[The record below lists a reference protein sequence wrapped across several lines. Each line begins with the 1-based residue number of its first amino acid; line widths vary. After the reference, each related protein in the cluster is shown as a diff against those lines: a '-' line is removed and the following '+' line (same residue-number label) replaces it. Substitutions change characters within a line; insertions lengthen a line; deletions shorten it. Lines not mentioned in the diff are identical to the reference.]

1 MKNNTFFLFL
11 LMITAIIGCQS
22 DVNETPPPVAS
33 TTRDLKINLT
43 ADLQTM
49 EGFGASDGWQCQ
61 FVGKNWPLAKR
72 NQMADLLF
80 SKELDVDGNPKGI
93 GLSLWRF
100 NLGAGSA
107 EQGDASFINDE
118 WRRSECFLNADGTYN
133 WNKQEG
139 QRWFMKA
146 AKARGVE
153 KILAFTGSPPVYF
166 TKNGKGFSNEGAYLN
181 LQADKYDALAD
192 FWVTCIENIKAKD
205 GVDIDYI
212 SPINEPQYDWNPAAD
227 GWAGQEG
234 TAARNSE
241 IYTLV
246 NAISQK
252 LKDRGSKS
260 QIVLGEAAAFDCL
273 YKEMSGQSG
282 RSNQIDYFFGVNSMK
297 NIANMS
303 NVKKTISGHAYWQV
317 WPLNEQISSREMVSS
332 KVKTVPGLSLWE
344 TEYCIMESPG
354 TAEIP
359 GGSGPKRDLGMDT
372 ALWVARIISN
382 DIAIANVTSWQ
393 WWVGI
398 SRGDYKDGLIHVDDG
413 VTAGAGW
420 GDANYCRNDGTIRE
434 TKILW
439 AFGNFSYFVKPGM
452 VRVQI
457 ADQNFTSASTDVM
470 LTAYKDVANKKLVI
484 VAVNYSKS
492 TRTYKL
498 NLSGG
503 ALKDNQL
510 IPYTT
515 SDVLSL
521 KKGVAVKGDNIVI
534 APRSVVTFVGSYN

>member
-22 DVNETPPPVAS
+22 DVNETPSPVTS

-80 SKELDVDGNPKGI
+80 SKELDADGNPKGI

-246 NAISQK
+246 TAISQK

-260 QIVLGEAAAFDCL
+260 QIVLGEAAAYDCL
-273 YKEMSGQSG
+273 YKEMTGQSG

-317 WPLNEQISSREMVSS
+317 WPLNEQISSREQVSS

-354 TAEIP
+354 TTEIP
-359 GGSGPKRDLGMDT
+359 GGSGPKRDLGIDT

-382 DIAIANVTSWQ
+382 DIAVANVTSWQ

-470 LTAYKDVANKKLVI
+470 LTAYKDVTSKKLVV

-503 ALKDNQL
+503 VLKDNQL

-521 KKGVAVKGDNIVI
+521 KKGTAVKGDNIVI

>member
-1 MKNNTFFLFL
+1 MKKTCFSVFL
-11 LMITAIIGCQS
+11 LIVLVTAGCES
-22 DVNETPPPVAS
+22 DLKETAPPVLT
-33 TTRDLKINLT
+33 TTRDMSINLNG
-43 ADLQTM
+43 DLQTM

-61 FVGKNWPLAKR
+61 FIGKNWPLNKR

-80 SKELDVDGNPKGI
+80 SKEVDINGNPKGI

-107 EQGDASFINDE
+107 EQGGNSFINDE

-166 TKNGKGFSNEGAYLN
+166 TKNGKGFSDEGSYLN
-181 LQADKYDALAD
+181 LQSDKYDDLAD

-212 SPINEPQYDWNPAAD
+212 SPINEPQFNWNPAAD

-234 TAARNSE
+234 TAAMNSE
-241 IYTLV
+241 IYTMV
-246 NAISQK
+246 SNISQK
-252 LKDRGSKS
+252 LKAKNLNS
-260 QIVLGEAAAFDCL
+260 QIVLGEAAAYDCL
-273 YKEMSGQSG
+273 YKEMPGQTG
-282 RSNQIDYFFGVNSMK
+282 RSNQIDYFFGVNSAK
-297 NIANMS
+297 SIANMS

-317 WPLNEQISSREMVSS
+317 WPLNEQIASRELVAS
-332 KVKTVPGLSLWE
+332 KVKSVPGLSLWE
-344 TEYCIMESPG
+344 TEYCVMENPG
-354 TAEIP
+354 IPEIP
-359 GGSGPKRDLGMDT
+359 GGSGPVRDLGMST

-439 AFGNFSYFVKPGM
+439 ALGNFSYFVKPGM
-452 VRVQI
+452 IRVQI
-457 ADQNFTSASTDVM
+457 ANQNNTSAATDVM
-470 LTAYKDVANKKLVI
+470 LTAYKDVKNKKMVV
-484 VAVNYSKS
+484 VAVNYGKS
-492 TRTYKL
+492 ARTYKL

-503 ALKDNQL
+503 TLKDNEL
-510 IPYTT
+510 VPYTT

-521 KKGVAVKGDNIVI
+521 KKGAAVKGDNMVI
-534 APRSVVTFVGSYN
+534 PSRAVVTFVGSYN

>member
-1 MKNNTFFLFL
+1 MKKIGLSL
-11 LMITAIIGCQS
+11 LLLIVLAAIGCES
-22 DVNETPPPVAS
+22 DVNQTAPPAAS
-33 TTRDLKINLT
+33 TIRDLKINLNT
-43 ADLQTM
+43 ELQTM

-61 FVGKNWPLAKR
+61 FIGKNWPLDKR

-80 SKELDVDGNPKGI
+80 SKEVDINGNPKGI

-107 EQGDASFINDE
+107 EQGEGSFINDE

-133 WNKQEG
+133 WDKQAG

-166 TKNGKGFSNEGAYLN
+166 TKNGKAFSQEANYFNLKSDAY
-181 LQADKYDALAD
+181 DDLAD
-192 FWVTCIENIKAKD
+192 FWVTCIENIKTKD

-212 SPINEPQYDWNPAAD
+212 SPINEPQFSWTAGTD

-234 TAARNSE
+234 TAAMNSE
-241 IYTLV
+241 IYNLV
-246 NAISQK
+246 SNISQK
-252 LKDRGSKS
+252 LKGKGLNS
-260 QIVLGEAAAFDCL
+260 QIVLGEAAAYDCL
-273 YKEMSGQSG
+273 YKEMSGQEG
-282 RSNQIDYFFGVNSMK
+282 RSNQIDYFFGVNSAK
-297 NIANMS
+297 SITNMS

-317 WPLNEQISSREMVSS
+317 WPLNEQLSSRELVAT
-332 KVKTVPGLSLWE
+332 KVKSVPGLSLWE
-344 TEYCIMESPG
+344 TEYCVMENPG

-359 GGSGPKRDLGMDT
+359 GGAGPGRDLGMDT

-413 VTAGAGW
+413 ASAGAGW
-420 GDANYCRNDGTIRE
+420 GDANYCKNDGTIRE

-452 VRVQI
+452 IRIQI
-457 ADQNFTSASTDVM
+457 SEQNYLSAATDVM
-470 LTAYKDVANKKLVI
+470 LTAYKDVKNKKIVV
-484 VAVNYSKS
+484 VAVNYGKS
-492 TRTYKL
+492 TRSYKL

-503 ALKDNQL
+503 TVKDDQF
-510 IPYTT
+510 IPYIT
-515 SDVLSL
+515 SDTSSL
-521 KKGVAVKGDNIVI
+521 KKGVAVKADKIEIG
-534 APRSVVTFVGSYN
+534 PRSVVTFVGSYN

>member
-1 MKNNTFFLFL
+1 MKKAYFFLLLIIFL
-11 LMITAIIGCQS
+11 FIIGCQS
-22 DVNETPPPVAS
+22 DVKEADVPVVS
-33 TTRDLKINLT
+33 TGRDLKINLN
-43 ADLQTM
+43 ANLQTM

-61 FVGKNWPLAKR
+61 FIGKNWPLAKR

-80 SKELDVDGNPKGI
+80 SKELDINGNPKGI

-107 EQGDASFINDE
+107 EQGENSFINDE

-166 TKNGKGFSNEGAYLN
+166 TQNGKAFSDSGSYLN
-181 LQADKYDALAD
+181 LNADRYDDLAD

-234 TAARNSE
+234 TAARNYE

-246 NAISQK
+246 SNISQK
-252 LKDRGSKS
+252 LKEKGSKS
-260 QIVLGEAAAFDCL
+260 QIVLGEAAAYDCL

-297 NIANMS
+297 NIASMS

-317 WPLNEQISSREMVSS
+317 WPLNEQISSRELVSS

-344 TEYCIMESPG
+344 TEYCIMENPG

-359 GGSGPKRDLGMDT
+359 GGSGPGRDLGMNT

-382 DIAIANVTSWQ
+382 DIAVANVTSWQ

-398 SRGDYKDGLIHVDDG
+398 SRGDYKDGLIHVDNG

-439 AFGNFSYFVKPGM
+439 AFGNFSFFVKPGM

-457 ADQNFTSASTDVM
+457 ADQNYVSASTDVM
-470 LTAYKDVANKKLVI
+470 LTAYKDIENKKLVV
-484 VAVNYSKS
+484 VAVNYGKMA
-492 TRTYKL
+492 RTYNL

-503 ALKDNQL
+503 TLKDNLL

-521 KKGVAVKGDNIVI
+521 KKGAAVKGDNIEI

>member
-80 SKELDVDGNPKGI
+80 SKELDADGNPKGI

-192 FWVTCIENIKAKD
+192 FWVTCIENIKVKD

-212 SPINEPQYDWNPAAD
+212 SPINEPQFDWNPAAD

-252 LKDRGSKS
+252 LKNRGSKS
-260 QIVLGEAAAFDCL
+260 QIVLGESAAFDCL
-273 YKEMSGQSG
+273 YKEMPGSPG
-282 RSNQIDYFFGVNSMK
+282 RSNQIDYFFGVNSIK
-297 NIANMS
+297 SIANMS

-317 WPLNEQISSREMVSS
+317 WPLNEQIASRESVSS
-332 KVKTVPGLSLWE
+332 KVKTVPGLSLWQ
-344 TEYCIMESPG
+344 TEYCIMENPG
-354 TAEIP
+354 TTEIP

-457 ADQNFTSASTDVM
+457 ADQNATSASTDVM
-470 LTAYKDVANKKLVI
+470 LTAYKDPTSKKLVI

>member
-1 MKNNTFFLFL
+1 MKKAYFFLLLIIFL
-11 LMITAIIGCQS
+11 FIIGCQS
-22 DVNETPPPVAS
+22 DVKEADVPVVS
-33 TTRDLKINLT
+33 TGRDLKINLN
-43 ADLQTM
+43 ANLQTM

-61 FVGKNWPLAKR
+61 FIGKNWPLAKR

-80 SKELDVDGNPKGI
+80 SKELDINGNPKGI

-107 EQGDASFINDE
+107 EQGENSFINDE

-153 KILAFTGSPPVYF
+153 KMLAFTGSPPVYF
-166 TKNGKGFSNEGAYLN
+166 TQNGKAFSDSGSYLN
-181 LQADKYDALAD
+181 LNADRYDDLAD

-234 TAARNSE
+234 TAARNYE

-246 NAISQK
+246 SNISQK
-252 LKDRGSKS
+252 LKEKGSKS
-260 QIVLGEAAAFDCL
+260 QIVLGEAAAYDCL

-297 NIANMS
+297 NIASMS

-317 WPLNEQISSREMVSS
+317 WPLNEQISSRELVSS

-344 TEYCIMESPG
+344 TEYCIMENPG

-359 GGSGPKRDLGMDT
+359 GGSGPGRDLGMNT

-382 DIAIANVTSWQ
+382 DIAVANVTSWQ

-398 SRGDYKDGLIHVDDG
+398 SRGDYKDGLIHVDNG

-439 AFGNFSYFVKPGM
+439 AFGNFSFFVKPGM

-457 ADQNFTSASTDVM
+457 ADQNYVSASTDVM
-470 LTAYKDVANKKLVI
+470 LTAYKDIENKKLVV
-484 VAVNYSKS
+484 VAVNYGKMA
-492 TRTYKL
+492 RTYNL

-503 ALKDNQL
+503 TLKDNLL

-521 KKGVAVKGDNIVI
+521 KKGAAVKGDNIEI